1 MIARSAATADVHVE
15 LRRWLVSLARGDL
28 CLLAAM
34 SENLRS
40 GVPAQGHAPP
50 RRLSRREWLGARA
63 WLTKAPA
70 GQLTQIAIEVIDV
83 AARLLR
89 EVHSCAP
96 EVVSEP
102 DGEQLHRLLTTLGRP
117 VAPVVLFGLLL
128 DDGFPRTRWHGDTET
143 RSNARCGTP
152 GTPSHSTSWMS

>member
-1 MIARSAATADVHVE
+1 MIARSAPTDIQVE
-15 LRRWLVSLARGDL
+15 LRRWLVSLDRGDL

-50 RRLSRREWLGARA
+50 RELSRREWLGARA

-70 GQLTQIAIEVIDV
+70 GQLTQIAIEVVDV

-96 EVVSEP
+96 EVVGDP

-117 VAPVVLFGLLL
+117 VAPIVAFGLLL
-128 DDGFPRTRWHGDTET
+128 HDGFPHTRWHGDTET
-143 RSNARCGTP
+143 RSNARRGKL
-152 GTPSHSTSWMS
+152 GTPSRSTSWTS